1 MSRPAVS
8 PRRPFSH
15 MLEDGIGSLLFR
27 RVKNEERLALD
38 LRADAIQLDDRGVIA
53 AEIWETKRKRLRDL
67 LLRGDPSEF
76 LRWDVVRST
85 MVKRGR
91 APVAHELRHL
101 RRRPDWK
108 LRWRPALRESTA
120 GSPRPFHLYP
130 RSSGNLIH
138 QAYHLCRFEE
148 ATGLSLPTLPYV
160 VEFGGGY
167 GSLCRLFHQ
176 MGFAGTYVIFD
187 LPEVSALQ
195 RFFLRSLGI
204 TTLKARDA
212 RDPVHGAVTVSDLG
226 ELRRLLRAR
235 PPGLA
240 AFVAQWSLGETPVA
254 LRRLV
259 LPEVAGLDAYLLGY
273 TERFEGIDNR
283 GFFKDWRATL
293 PGHAWHDIPL
303 PHLHKAE
310 WYLFGVRGA
319 RA

>member
-1 MSRPAVS
+1 MRPHTSS

-15 MLEDGIGSLLFR
+15 LLEDGIATLLFR
-27 RVKNEERLALD
+27 RGSRDGRLARD
-38 LRADAIQLDDRGVIA
+38 LRADAAGIVDADVVA
-53 AEIWETKRKRLRDL
+53 AEIWEAKRRRLREL
-67 LLRGDPSEF
+67 LLEGDPAGF
-76 LRWDVVRST
+76 LRWDVVKTT

-91 APVAHELRHL
+91 APLAHELRHL
-101 RRRPDWK
+101 RARPDWRT
-108 LRWRPALRESTA
+108 RWRPALRECTT
-120 GSPRPFHLYP
+120 GSPRPFPLHP
-130 RSSGNLIH
+130 RTSGNLIH

-148 ATGLSLPTLPYV
+148 TTGLSLPTLPYV

-176 MGFAGTYVIFD
+176 MGFAGTYVIYD

-195 RFFLRSLGI
+195 RFFLRSVGI
-204 TTLKARDA
+204 
-212 RDPVHGAVTVSDLG
+212 GALRPQEAPDSGPSAITVSGLDD
-226 ELRRLLRAR
+226 LRRLLTAR

-240 AFVAQWSLGETPVA
+240 AFIAEWSLGETPLA

-273 TERFEGIDNR
+273 TERFESLDNR
-283 GFFKDWRATL
+283 AFFADWRKTL
-293 PGHAWHDIPL
+293 PGYAWHDVPL

-310 WYLFGVRGA
+310 WYLFGVKGA

>member
-1 MSRPAVS
+1 MSEASLS

-15 MLEDGIGSLLFR
+15 ILEDGVGRMLFR
-27 RVKNEERLALD
+27 RARTEERLVHD
-38 LRADAIQLDDRGVIA
+38 LRADAIRLRDADVIA
-53 AEIWETKRKRLRDL
+53 AEIWDAKRKRLRDL
-67 LLRGDPSEF
+67 LLEGDPAQF
-76 LRWDVVRST
+76 LRWDAVKST

-101 RRRPDWK
+101 RRRRDWK
-108 LRWRPALRESTA
+108 ARWRPALRECTA

-148 ATGLSLPTLPYV
+148 VTGLSLPTLPWI

-204 TTLKARDA
+204 AALEARDA
-212 RDPVHGAVTVSDLG
+212 REPLLGAITVSDLAD
-226 ELRRLLRAR
+226 LARILRAR
-235 PPGLA
+235 PPGMA
-240 AFVAQWSLGETPVA
+240 AFIAQWSLGETPVA

-283 GFFKDWRATL
+283 AFFAAWRATL
-293 PGHAWHDIPL
+293 PAYAWHDIPL

-310 WYLFGVRGA
+310 WYLFGVKGA

>member
-1 MSRPAVS
+1 MTS
-8 PRRPFSH
+8 PRRTLSH
-15 MLEDGIGSLLFR
+15 FVEDSVGGILFR
-27 RVKNEERLALD
+27 RGRTDARLVQELRTDASQLRQGALVAAD
-38 LRADAIQLDDRGVIA
+38 VWEQKRA
-53 AEIWETKRKRLRDL
+53 RLREL
-67 LLRGDPSEF
+67 LLHGDPSEF
-76 LRWDVVRST
+76 LRWDPVRTT

-101 RRRPDWK
+101 RRRRDWTT
-108 LRWRPALRESTA
+108 RWRPALRESTV
-120 GSPRPFHLYP
+120 GRPRPFHLHP

-148 ATGLSLPTLPYV
+148 VTGLSLPTLPYV

-195 RFFLRSLGI
+195 RFFLRSLGL
-204 TTLKARDA
+204 TALEARD
-212 RDPVHGAVTVSDLG
+212 VHAPMRGAITVSDLG
-226 ELRRLLRAR
+226 EFKALLGAR

-240 AFVAQWSLGETPVA
+240 AFIAQWSLGETPVA

-259 LPEVAGLDAYLLGY
+259 LPEVTGLDAYLLGY

-283 GFFKDWRATL
+283 AFFRDWRATL
-293 PGHAWHDIPL
+293 PGYAWRDVAL

-310 WYLFGVRGA
+310 WYLFGVKEPRSPL
-319 RA
+319 